1 MKPSI
6 IKRSL
11 MYSTI
16 LLLMEET
23 KKAHQE
29 NVNLDIVIPVYN
41 EESCIEQ
48 LILKLERI
56 WLV

>member
-1 MKPSI
+1 
-6 IKRSL
+6 
-11 MYSTI
+11 
-16 LLLMEET
+16 MEET

-48 LILKLERI
+48 LILKLELLQDNFLEI
-56 WLV
+56 GVNLHTIFVIYQT